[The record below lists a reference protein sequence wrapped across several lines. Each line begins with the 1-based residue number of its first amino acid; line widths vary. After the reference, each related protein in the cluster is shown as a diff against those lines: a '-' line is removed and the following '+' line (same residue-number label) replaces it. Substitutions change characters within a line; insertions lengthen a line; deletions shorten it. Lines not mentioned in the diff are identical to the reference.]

1 MGGRRDS
8 RTGGAGQSDGAR
20 RTDRVQ
26 QLELEAAPVAAPTA
40 RRALRALLVDSP
52 LAARSDAAVLVLS
65 ELVSNAVLHGRSP
78 LTVVLSLDAERLRLE
93 VRDGSPV
100 SPSFGVLDPT
110 ALTGRGM
117 LLVASH
123 ADRWGVEP
131 TSSGKTVWVE
141 FGTAP
146 VLDDVDVEALL
157 AAWADDLV
165 DPAAEVVTVVVTHV
179 DTRLL
184 ARSEAHVEALLRE
197 LSLLGLAGSAPVAQL
212 QAAERAVSAASAVEE
227 MRTEVKRQ
235 LAAGLRGR
243 QPRMDI
249 TLDITRIDAEAV
261 RDFATAVDVADRL
274 SRAGSLLTE
283 PTPRELSDAR
293 QTFLRR
299 VLAQLGV

>member
-8 RTGGAGQSDGAR
+8 RTEGAQRSDGTQH
-20 RTDRVQ
+20 TDRVQ
-26 QLELEAAPVAAPTA
+26 ELELEAAPVAAPTA
-40 RRALRALLVDSP
+40 RRALRTMLVGSP
-52 LAARSDAAVLVLS
+52 LAARGDAAVLVLS

-78 LTVVLSLDAERLRLE
+78 LTVVLSLGAERLRVE
-93 VRDGSPV
+93 VRDASPV

-117 LLVASH
+117 LLVASN

-131 TSSGKTVWVE
+131 TASGKTVWVE
-141 FGTAP
+141 FGP
-146 VLDDVDVEALL
+146 VPVADDVDVEALL
-157 AAWADDLV
+157 AAWADDLA
-165 DPAAEVVTVVVTHV
+165 DPAAEVVTVVVTNV

-184 ARSEAHVEALLRE
+184 ARAEAHVEALLRE
-197 LSLLGLAGSAPVAQL
+197 LSLLGLASSAPVSQL
-212 QAAERAVSAASAVEE
+212 QAAERVVSAASAVEE

-235 LAAGLRGR
+235 LVAGVRGR
-243 QPRMDI
+243 LTRMDI
-249 TLDITRIDAEAV
+249 TLDITRIDAESV
-261 RDFATAVDVADRL
+261 RDFATAVDIADRL